1 MHQWHYIQAC
11 VSPSLSVEIRFVSAM
26 KFIYCLLPIFATLAS
41 AAPAFAVVQGKIFK
55 DPLGAIYVYGLV
67 ADEGVLSVNAFPP
80 ARTIRS
86 DNCGLI
92 RLRPLNG
99 KPNGRIKFEGATIEP
114 ATLPTLLAPVVV
126 AAPIACHLG
135 NSVRISNLPQLSRH
149 YQLQASSFNFRI
161 RNSGTTKTATF
172 TNMTVRTQAFI
183 IFGTFTL
190 RDLTTSQTIATFQP
204 PKLAFCQ

>member
-1 MHQWHYIQAC
+1 
-11 VSPSLSVEIRFVSAM
+11 M
-26 KFIYCLLPIFATLAS
+26 KLIYCLLPIFAIIAS
-41 AAPAFAVVQGKIFK
+41 AAPAFAVAQGKIFK

-67 ADEGVLSVNAFPP
+67 AGEGVLSVNAFPP
-80 ARTIRS
+80 ARIVRS

-92 RLRPLNG
+92 RLRPLSG
-99 KPNGRIKFEGATIEP
+99 KPNGRIKFESESIEP
-114 ATLPTLLAPVVV
+114 ATLQLTAPVVV

-172 TNMTVRTQAFI
+172 TNMTVTTQAFI
-183 IFGTFTL
+183 TFGTFTL
-190 RDLTTSQTIATFQP
+190 RDLTTSQTITTFQP
-204 PKLAFCQ
+204 CTLAFCQ